1 MYVLYYASMLRCWHL
16 IWILVRTNH
25 PCLGVRCHSS
35 ELWWILLFHLL
46 VVGGARNKL
55 ESTLL
60 TLILTPLKINT
71 QFIYG
76 FGCTLLNPSQMLLNH
91 HLAQNSL
98 LKACSQIGNLL
109 LKLGVP
115 FGSMKKSCNLS

>member
-25 PCLGVRCHSS
+25 PYLGVGCHSS

-55 ESTLL
+55 GSTLL

-71 QFIYG
+71 QFVCG
-76 FGCTLLNPSQMLLNH
+76 FGYTLLNPSQMLLNH
-91 HLAQNSL
+91 LLAQNSL

-109 LKLGVP
+109 LKLGVL
-115 FGSMKKSCNLS
+115 FGSMKKPCNLS